1 MKRFGLNN
9 FLFLLGIIFLTI
21 SSAFAQGNPPPPG
34 NQFGEGDRRPPGL
47 LELLGLTKDQVRQI
61 RQLNQTLQPIR
72 KEAQQRLA
80 LANKALDE
88 AIYADETN
96 DEIINQRLKEVQIA
110 QGELIRSKIMME
122 TSVRKLLTR
131 EQLIKFRELRE
142 RTKLNK
148 PNPDNP
154 PPNNKPFQ
162 KRRIGQPN
170 RPPI

>member
-1 MKRFGLNN
+1 MKRFGLYNI
-9 FLFLLGIIFLTI
+9 LFLLGIIFLTV
-21 SSAFAQGNPPPPG
+21 SSGIAQGNPPPPG
-34 NQFGEGDRRPPGL
+34 NQFGEGDRRQPGL

-61 RQLNQTLQPIR
+61 RQLNQTLQPMR

-80 LANKALDE
+80 MANKALDE

-96 DEIINQRLKEVQIA
+96 DEIINQRLKDVQFA
-110 QGELIRSKIMME
+110 QGELIKSKIMME

-131 EQLIKFRELRE
+131 EQLFKFRQLRE
-142 RTKLNK
+142 RAKQNQ

-154 PPNNKPFQ
+154 PPNKPFQ

-170 RPPI
+170 RPAI